1 MTLERWA
8 PRALSFSN
16 AVLICI
22 CWCAL
27 PIVAFPA
34 PQPVVQNVIQTP
46 SDSESKGLPEVRKEE
61 TQENGRLDE
70 EKPAEEELEK
80 ALEEFRIQA
89 ERVSSSNLEP
99 SSKVSS
105 RTKDYHGNL
114 YEYVRN
120 EAFDALPHQVRQ
132 AGESKSVLR
141 RNQFGFN
148 LSGPLWIPKLLK
160 KREST
165 FFSVTY
171 EGTREKIAR
180 SRLFNI
186 STTQEQQGDFSDLV
200 DNAGEPITIYDPATT
215 RPNPQF
221 NPQEP
226 VSTTNLQYL
235 RDPFPGNTIPKNRM
249 DPVALNTLPY
259 YPSPNTDVG
268 PFLRNNYFVNAAEIN
283 KPNGIVL
290 KIDHSQGQKHKMT
303 FSAGSSSGLREAAPI
318 FNNIANPGTPPRL
331 ISSREASFVET
342 FNISPTLINQFSMS
356 ANYNSRALAEN
367 TSQIDYASELGLTG
381 VQAGAFP
388 RFDLSDYV
396 SIGSQPGS
404 LVHDQTADY
413 SFSENLSIRYKK
425 HNLKLNFTSF
435 WGQVNSYLPEN
446 PSGQFQFDGKL
457 TGLPGINNTG
467 NSFAQFLLGWVSQAG
482 QSIVPQPSYFRSNE
496 YQLILSDEY
505 QITPN
510 FSLTATIGLQ
520 IDTPRREKYDQQSTI
535 DLSVLNPANDKPG
548 ALVFA
553 GINGVSNT
561 FSHTQ
566 YNWEPALGF
575 TWNPWGSRRTVIRAG
590 YSLNYSYF
598 PLYPTVFGT
607 LGFNAS
613 PVLVSPND
621 QLAPATT
628 LQEGYPQNFVYPP
641 DLLPTAAN
649 GLQADYVDPSGTLP
663 YEQHWSLEVERDLP
677 ADFVVRAAYDGQR
690 GVHQYTGGGV
700 ELSPIDPVNLSYQDR
715 LYNLQ
720 FNLSLRPYPQFL
732 SLTPGWPYPI
742 GSSTTHRGLFR
753 FEKRFSH
760 GLNFSGSYTLSKTLQ
775 DVLWGAH
782 PQNSLDLKPEKAI
795 APYDIT
801 HQLAFNFLYELPFG
815 EGRTYVT
822 QGGWIGEI
830 VGGWSLSGV
839 TTLRSGTPI
848 DLVPLFNNTGNVTQ
862 SLRVNVVP
870 GISAHVQNP
879 TPSQW
884 FNAAAFI
891 QPSDFTLGDG
901 PRTHPSLRNP
911 GFQNLDL
918 SLNKRISVTD
928 DWTMELVVE
937 AFNAFNHGNWNYPDP
952 VIGSL
957 ENPNLNAG
965 HIIGSTG
972 GRVVQIGL
980 RFSF

>member
-1 MTLERWA
+1 MFSIFSFTA
-8 PRALSFSN
+8 PR
-16 AVLICI
+16 
-22 CWCAL
+22 
-27 PIVAFPA
+27 PAF
-34 PQPVVQNVIQTP
+34 QNVTQTTK
-46 SDSESKGLPEVRKEE
+46 DSESKGLSEVKKEE
-61 TQENGRLDE
+61 TQENGRLNE
-70 EKPAEEELEK
+70 EKPAEEELQK

-89 ERVSSSNLEP
+89 ERVSSSNLEAG
-99 SSKVSS
+99 SKVSS

-132 AGESKSVLR
+132 AGETKSVLR

-165 FFSVTY
+165 FFSITY

-180 SRLFNI
+180 PRLFDI
-186 STTQEQQGDFSDLV
+186 PTAPEQTGNFSDLV
-200 DNAGEPITIYDPATT
+200 DNAGEPVTIYDPVTT
-215 RPNPQF
+215 RPNPHY
-221 NPQEP
+221 NPQQP
-226 VSTTNLQYL
+226 VSPTNLQYL
-235 RDPFPGNTIPKNRM
+235 RDSFPGNTIPKERM

-259 YPSPNTDVG
+259 FPLPNANVG
-268 PFLRNNYFVNAAEIN
+268 PFLRNNYFVNADEIN
-283 KPNGIVL
+283 SPNGIVL

-303 FSAGSSSGLREAAPI
+303 FRAGSSSGLREAAPI
-318 FNNIANPGTPPRL
+318 LSNIANPGAPPRL
-331 ISSREASFVET
+331 ISSRELSFVET
-342 FNISPTLINQFSMS
+342 FNISPNLINQFSVS
-356 ANYNSRALAEN
+356 ANYNSTVLAEN
-367 TSQIDYASELGLTG
+367 TSQIDYASELGLKG

-388 RFDLSDYV
+388 RFDLSNYV

-404 LVHDQTADY
+404 LIHDQSVNY

-425 HNLKLNFTSF
+425 HNLKLNFTPF

-467 NSFAQFLLGWVSQAG
+467 NSFSQFLLGWVSQAG
-482 QSIVPQPSYFRSNE
+482 QSVVPQPSYFRSDE
-496 YQLILSDEY
+496 YQLTLSDEY

-510 FSLTATIGLQ
+510 FSLTASIGLQ
-520 IDTPRREKYDQQSTI
+520 INTPRREKYDQQSTI
-535 DLSVLNPANDKPG
+535 DLSVLNPANDRPG

-553 GINGVSNT
+553 GRDGVSDT

-566 YNWEPALGF
+566 YNWEPAMGF

-590 YSLNYSYF
+590 FSLNYSYF
-598 PLYPTVFGT
+598 PLYPTAFGT
-607 LGFNAS
+607 LGYNAS

-621 QLAPATT
+621 QLVPATT
-628 LQEGYPQNFVYPP
+628 LQQGYPQNFVFPP
-641 DLLPTAAN
+641 DLVPTAAN
-649 GLQADYVDPSGTLP
+649 GLQADYVEPSGTLP
-663 YEQHWSLEVERDLP
+663 YDENWNLEFERDLP
-677 ADFVVRAAYDGQR
+677 ADFVVRAAYIGHR
-690 GVHQYTGGGV
+690 GVHQFTGGGV
-700 ELSPIDPVNLSYQDR
+700 ELNPINPVDLSYRDQ
-715 LYNLQ
+715 LNNLD

-732 SLTPGWPYPI
+732 SLTPGWTYPI
-742 GSSTTHRGLFR
+742 GSSTTHRGLLR

-760 GLNFSGSYTLSKTLQ
+760 GLNLSGSYTLSKTLQ
-775 DVLWGAH
+775 DILWGAH

-801 HQLAFNFLYELPFG
+801 HQLTLNYLYELPFG
-815 EGRTYVT
+815 EGRTYLT

-830 VGGWSLSGV
+830 IGGWSLSGV
-839 TTLRSGTPI
+839 TYLRSGTPI
-848 DLVPLFNNTGNVTQ
+848 DLVPLFNNTGGVTQ
-862 SLRVNVVP
+862 SLRVNIVP
-870 GISAHVQNP
+870 GISPHVQNP
-879 TPSQW
+879 TPFQW

-911 GFQNLDL
+911 GFQNFDL

-937 AFNAFNHGNWNYPDP
+937 AFNAFNHGNWNNPDP

-972 GRVVQIGL
+972 GRVVQIGV

>member
-1 MTLERWA
+1 MARQASDVSIYVFISILVSTFS
-8 PRALSFSN
+8 SFAFSPPIP
-16 AVLICI
+16 VLQNTIQN
-22 CWCAL
+22 
-27 PIVAFPA
+27 PTA
-34 PQPVVQNVIQTP
+34 PQSQNL
-46 SDSESKGLPEVRKEE
+46 SEVKKDE
-61 TQENGRLDE
+61 TKENGRVNE
-70 EKPAEEELEK
+70 EKPADEELQK
-80 ALEEFRIQA
+80 ALDEFRIQV
-89 ERVSSSNLEP
+89 ERVSSSNLQP
-99 SSKVSS
+99 GSKVSS

-120 EAFDALPHQVRQ
+120 DAFDALPHQVRQ

-180 SRLFNI
+180 SRLFDI
-186 STTQEQQGDFSDLV
+186 PTAQEQAGNFSDLV
-200 DNAGEPITIYDPATT
+200 DNAGEPVTIYDPVTA
-215 RPNPQF
+215 RLNLQYNPQA
-221 NPQEP
+221 P
-226 VSTTNLQYL
+226 VSPTNLQYL
-235 RDPFPGNTIPKNRM
+235 RDPFPGNIIPKGRM
-249 DPVALNTLPY
+249 DLVALNTLPY
-259 YPSPNTDVG
+259 YPLPNANVG

-283 KPNGIVL
+283 NPNGIVL

-303 FSAGSSSGLREAAPI
+303 FSASSSSGLRGAAPI
-318 FNNIANPGTPPRL
+318 FNNIANPGAPRRL
-331 ISSREASFVET
+331 ISSREASFAET
-342 FNISPTLINQFSMS
+342 FNISPTLINQISVS
-356 ANYNSRALAEN
+356 ANYNTTAPAEN
-367 TSQIDYASELGLTG
+367 TSQIDYAAELGLTG

-388 RFDLSDYV
+388 RFDLPNYV

-404 LVHDQTADY
+404 LVHDQTVNY
-413 SFSENLSIRYKK
+413 SLSENLSIRYKK
-425 HNLKLNFTSF
+425 HNLKLNFTPL

-467 NSFAQFLLGWVSQAG
+467 NPFAQFLLGWVSQAG
-482 QSIVPQPSYFRSNE
+482 QSIVPQPSYFRSDE
-496 YQLILSDEY
+496 YQLTLSDEY

-510 FSLTATIGLQ
+510 FSLTASIGLQ
-520 IDTPRREKYDQQSTI
+520 INTPRREKYNQQSTI
-535 DLSVLNPANDKPG
+535 DLSVPNPANGRPG

-553 GINGVSNT
+553 GRDGVSDT

-566 YNWEPALGF
+566 YNWEPAMGF

-628 LQEGYPQNFVYPP
+628 LQEGYPQDFVFPP

-649 GLQADYVDPSGTLP
+649 GLQADYVEPSGTLP
-663 YEQHWSLEVERDLP
+663 YEQNWSLEVERDLP
-677 ADFVVRAAYDGQR
+677 ADFVVRAAYNGHR

-700 ELSPIDPVNLSYQDR
+700 ELNPINPVDLSYRDQ
-715 LYNLQ
+715 LNNLD

-732 SLTPGWPYPI
+732 SLSPGWTYPI

-760 GLNFSGSYTLSKTLQ
+760 GLNFSGSYILSKTLQ
-775 DVLWGAH
+775 DILWGAH

-795 APYDIT
+795 ASYDIT
-801 HQLAFNFLYELPFG
+801 HQLTFNYLYEFPFG
-815 EGRTYVT
+815 EGRTYLT
-822 QGGWIGEI
+822 QGGWVGEI
-830 VGGWSLSGV
+830 IGGWSLSGV
-839 TTLRSGTPI
+839 TTFRSGTPI
-848 DLVPLFNNTGNVTQ
+848 VLVPLFNNTGGVTQ
-862 SLRVNVVP
+862 DLRVNIVP
-870 GISAHVQNP
+870 GISPQVQDSA
-879 TPSQW
+879 PSQW

-891 QPSDFTLGDG
+891 QPPDFTLGDG

-911 GFQNLDL
+911 GFQNFDL
-918 SLNKRISVTD
+918 SLNKRISVTN

-937 AFNAFNHGNWNYPDP
+937 AFNAFNHGNWNKPDP
-952 VIGSL
+952 VVGSL

-965 HIIGSTG
+965 RIIGSTG
-972 GRVVQIGL
+972 GRVVQIGV